1 MVCWLA
7 LRAAVTKVFWPSL
20 CAAGGVTAIAQAA
33 FAQAGG
39 GVQIQPQINPGDNAN
54 VYVILALATSALGAI
69 GVWLSPLIRDAMAT
83 RRYTSDAS
91 LYAREL
97 RRWAQYVSRSHP
109 DLPAVPE
116 PPRGWDDHGSLAGE
130 SSQDA

>member
-1 MVCWLA
+1 MRGA
-7 LRAAVTKVFWPSL
+7 LSAAVPEL
-20 CAAGGVTAIAQAA
+20 GVAHDAWEARLEQL
-33 FAQAGG
+33 GE
-39 GVQIQPQINPGDNAN
+39 
-54 VYVILALATSALGAI
+54 SLGAI
-69 GVWLSPLIRDAMAT
+69 GAWLSPLIRDAMAT